1 MSNRC
6 KYFLPIF
13 LLFFFSFFYCSVSR
27 DELVTLD
34 GVTMGTFYNV
44 KIVKKGVSAHTLDLL
59 PRGIQKVL
67 DGVNQKMSTYI
78 QDSEISRLN
87 RNRATDWI
95 PVSPELYKV
104 LWYALQTSK
113 KSNGAFDITVGP
125 LVNLWGFGPEKNR
138 ENTIPP
144 EKEIRK
150 RLVNVGYQKL
160 LLRADPPAV
169 KKLNPKI
176 YCDLS
181 AIAKG
186 YGVDKVADYLDSLQV
201 TNYLVEVGGEIRA
214 RGLNQKRADWRI
226 GISSPAYPND
236 IEKIIS
242 VTNRAVAT
250 SGDYRNYFEKD
261 GIRYSHTID
270 PTTGRPITHH
280 LASVT
285 VIHDSCMVADAMATA
300 IDVLGP
306 QKGYDL
312 AQKEELAVFL
322 IVKKGNKFVE
332 KMTPQFKKILLLK

>member
-1 MSNRC
+1 MIKPR
-6 KYFLPIF
+6 KFFLPFYLLVILIF
-13 LLFFFSFFYCSVSR
+13 LKCSPGH
-27 DELVTLD
+27 DELLTLN

-44 KIVKKGVSAHTLDLL
+44 KIVKNGPSAPNLDLL
-59 PRGIQKVL
+59 PQGIQKVL

-78 QDSEISRLN
+78 QDSELSRLN
-87 RNRATDWI
+87 RNRTTEWI
-95 PVSPELYKV
+95 PISSELYKV
-104 LWYALQTSK
+104 LLYAIKTSK

-125 LVNLWGFGPEKNR
+125 LVNLWGFGPEKDK
-138 ENTIPP
+138 EHTIPP
-144 EKEIRK
+144 ESEIKK
-150 RLVNVGYQKL
+150 RLANVGYQKL

-169 KKLNPKI
+169 KKLNSEI

-214 RGLNQKRADWRI
+214 RGLNQKQSDWRI
-226 GISSPAYPND
+226 GVSSPENPND

-306 QKGYDL
+306 QKGYEL

-322 IVKKGNKFVE
+322 IVKEENKFVE
-332 KMTPQFKKILLLK
+332 KMTPQFSKILASK

>member
-1 MSNRC
+1 MIERS
-6 KYFLPIF
+6 KFSLPFYFLFI
-13 LLFFFSFFYCSVSR
+13 LFFLNCSGDR
-27 DELVTLD
+27 NELLTLN

-44 KIVKKGVSAHTLDLL
+44 KVVKKGVNTLVVDLL
-59 PRGIQKVL
+59 PKGIQRVL
-67 DGVNQKMSTYI
+67 DDVNQKMSTYVE
-78 QDSEISRLN
+78 DSELSRLN
-87 RNRATDWI
+87 QNRSTDWI
-95 PVSPELYKV
+95 SVSPELYKV
-104 LWYALQTSK
+104 LWYAIQTSK
-113 KSNGAFDITVGP
+113 KSDGAFDITVGP

-138 ENTIPP
+138 ENTIPS
-144 EKEIRK
+144 EKEIK
-150 RLVNVGYQKL
+150 DRLTNVGYQKL
-160 LLRADPPAV
+160 MLRADPPAV

-201 TNYLVEVGGEIRA
+201 ANYLIEVGGEIRA
-214 RGLNQKRADWRI
+214 RGLNQKGADWRI
-226 GISSPAYPND
+226 GISSPQNPND
-236 IEKIIS
+236 IEKVIS

-270 PTTGRPITHH
+270 PTTGKPITHH

-312 AQKEELAVFL
+312 AQREELAVFL
-322 IVKKGNKFVE
+322 IVKEGNKFVE
-332 KMTPQFKKILLLK
+332 KMTPQFSKILFSK